1 MKEWVEMKEN
11 DEISVPSFVCLNS
24 SSYFSRSFI
33 ETVFDSTSFCCFST
47 DDFNVST

>member
-11 DEISVPSFVCLNS
+11 DEISVPSFVCFNS
-24 SSYFSRSFI
+24 SRSFV